1 MDFGEFLRL
10 NRKTSLYELSKMT
23 GISRQ
28 QLSNY
33 EQSKSEITIHNA
45 KLICK
50 AIGKDFLIVGK

>member
-10 NRKTSLYELSKMT
+10 NRKISLYELSKMT